1 MQRSIALG
9 RIAGIQLGANW
20 TWLIIFA
27 LVTWSLAE
35 GVFPNQNPGLSDGA
49 YWVMAAIAALLFF
62 GSIVLHELGHALQA
76 RRDDVEIEGITLW
89 LFGGVAQFRDMYR
102 SPGSEFRIA
111 VAGPLVTLVIA
122 GVLIGGASIL
132 SLPESAEAVV
142 FWLGYINL
150 VLLVFNLLPALP
162 LDGGRVLHALLWR
175 LRGDLARA
183 TQTAALVGVGF
194 GSLMIAGGVLLLFTT
209 GAFGALWLALIGWF
223 LSTAA
228 RAEAQD
234 MAIRRG
240 LRGLRVRDVM
250 SREPVSVPP
259 DATLQTFVDEYAID
273 TTFTTYPVV
282 QRDRVVGLLAF
293 DAVTSVPRTEWDE
306 RKVGDV
312 MVPRDQIT
320 VLDPDSEA
328 GDAVH
333 ELNGAGA
340 EVDRAVVVED
350 EHLVGLVA
358 PADLVR
364 AMQVAGAGADVERP
378 AG

>member
-1 MQRSIALG
+1 MRRSIPLG

-27 LVTWSLAE
+27 LVTWSLAA
-35 GVFPNQNPGLSDGA
+35 GVFPNENPGLSDGA

-122 GVLIGGASIL
+122 AALIGGASIL
-132 SLPESAEAVV
+132 SLPESVEAVV

-175 LRGDLARA
+175 LRRDLARA
-183 TQTAALVGVGF
+183 TQTAALVGIGF
-194 GSLMIAGGVLLLFTT
+194 GSLMVAAGIVLLFTT

-223 LSTAA
+223 LSAAA

-240 LRGLRVRDVM
+240 LEGLRVCDVM

-259 DATLQTFVDEYAID
+259 GVTLQAFVDEYAID

-282 QRDRVVGLLAF
+282 EHDRLVGLLAF
-293 DAVTSVPRTEWDE
+293 DAVTSVPRTEWDA
-306 RKVGDV
+306 RRVRDV
-312 MVPRDQIT
+312 MTPRDQVA
-320 VLDPDSEA
+320 VLDPETHA
-328 GDAVH
+328 GDAMH
-333 ELNGAGA
+333 ELAGFEA
-340 EVDRAVVVED
+340 DRALVVEND
-350 EHLVGLVA
+350 HLVGLVA
-358 PADLVR
+358 PADLIR
-364 AMQVAGAGADVERP
+364 AMQVAGADQPVR
-378 AG
+378 

>member
-1 MQRSIALG
+1 MQRSIPLG

-27 LVTWSLAE
+27 LVTWSLAA
-35 GVFPNQNPGLSDGA
+35 GVLPDQNPGLSDGA

-76 RRDDVEIEGITLW
+76 RRDDVVIEGITLW

-122 GVLIGGASIL
+122 AALIAGASVL
-132 SLPESAEAVV
+132 ALPESVETVA

-175 LRGDLARA
+175 LRGDLAHA
-183 TQTAALVGVGF
+183 THTAALIGIGF
-194 GSLMIAGGVLLLFTT
+194 GSLMIAGGTVLLFIT

-223 LSTAA
+223 LSAAA

-234 MAIRRG
+234 MAIRQG
-240 LRGLRVRDVM
+240 LKGLRVRDVM
-250 SREPVSVPP
+250 SSEPLAVPP
-259 DATLQTFVDEYAID
+259 DATLQAFADEYAID
-273 TTFTTYPVV
+273 TTFATYPVV
-282 QRDRVVGLLAF
+282 EHDRLVGLLAF
-293 DAVTSVPRTEWDE
+293 DAVTSVPATEWDA
-306 RKVGDV
+306 RKVRDV
-312 MVPRDQIT
+312 MTPRDQVT
-320 VLDPDSEA
+320 VLDPDTNA
-328 GDAVH
+328 GDAMH
-333 ELNGAGA
+333 ELAGIDA
-340 EVDRAVVVED
+340 DRALVVEND
-350 EHLVGLVA
+350 HLVGLVA
-358 PADLVR
+358 PADLIR
-364 AMQVAGAGADVERP
+364 AMQIRGADQP
-378 AG
+378 TGSAG